1 MATLAGRDLGSA
13 AVAERRRNRP
23 DVVLLGAVLALSAF
37 GLLMIYS
44 ATRVAREQNQQ
55 LATFDMERQMIFA
68 TAGIILIFVFS
79 VLDYRELRNYLPYI
93 GVATLLALVAVFV
106 FPPIRGA
113 RSWIP
118 LGGFFQL
125 QPSEFAKIVIIVG
138 VASVLAIERS
148 GARLPWR
155 IIAVAST
162 MVAIPGVLIFRQPD
176 LGTSM
181 ALPFILLVMLFAAG
195 LSWKQ
200 LTWIFTVGIVAVVAV
215 FRLGMLEEHQLARIQ
230 VFLEP
235 ELDPQ
240 GIGFQLGQSKLAIG
254 SGQLFGKGLLNGVQ
268 TAVPD
273 AQNDFIFSVIGEQF
287 GFVGGLLVLSVFMVV
302 IWRLFV
308 ISANARDRF
317 GAIVAI
323 GIAAMI
329 TFHVFVNIG
338 MTIGIMPVT
347 GLSLPF
353 ISQGGSFYLAMAIS
367 TGIANSIWLRR
378 SPVPGETYIV

>member
-93 GVATLLALVAVFV
+93 GVATMLSLAAVFA

-113 RSWIP
+113 QSWIP

-138 VASVLAIERS
+138 VASVLAVERP

-155 IIAVAST
+155 IIAIASA
-162 MVAIPGVLIFRQPD
+162 MVAVPGVLIFRQPD

-181 ALPFILLVMLFAAG
+181 VLPFILLVMLFAAG

-200 LTWIFTVGIVAVVAV
+200 LTWIFTVGIVSVVAV
-215 FRLGMLEEHQLARIQ
+215 FRLGLLKEHQLERIQ

-235 ELDPQ
+235 
-240 GIGFQLGQSKLAIG
+240 
-254 SGQLFGKGLLNGVQ
+254 
-268 TAVPD
+268 
-273 AQNDFIFSVIGEQF
+273 
-287 GFVGGLLVLSVFMVV
+287 
-302 IWRLFV
+302 
-308 ISANARDRF
+308 
-317 GAIVAI
+317 
-323 GIAAMI
+323 
-329 TFHVFVNIG
+329 
-338 MTIGIMPVT
+338 
-347 GLSLPF
+347 
-353 ISQGGSFYLAMAIS
+353 
-367 TGIANSIWLRR
+367 
-378 SPVPGETYIV
+378 

>member
-1 MATLAGRDLGSA
+1 MATITGRDLGST

-23 DVVLLGAVLALSAF
+23 DVVLLGAVLTLSAF

-44 ATRVAREQNQQ
+44 ATRVARELNQQ
-55 LATFDMERQMIFA
+55 LPTFDMERQMIFA
-68 TAGIILIFVFS
+68 TAGIILMFVFS
-79 VLDYRELRNYLPYI
+79 VLDYRELRSYLPFI
-93 GVATLLALVAVFV
+93 AIATMVALVAVFA

-113 RSWIP
+113 QSWIP

-125 QPSEFAKIVIIVG
+125 QPSEFAKVVIILAL
-138 VASVLAIERS
+138 ASVFAIDRS
-148 GARLPWR
+148 GSRLPWR
-155 IIAVAST
+155 TIGVAT
-162 MVAIPGVLIFRQPD
+162 LIVLIPGLLIFRQPD

-181 ALPFILLVMLFAAG
+181 VLPFILLAMLFAAG

-200 LTWIFTVGIVAVVAV
+200 LTWIFTVGIVAVVGV
-215 FRLGMLEEHQLARIQ
+215 FRLGLLQAHQLERIE
-230 VFLEP
+230 VFLNP

-240 GIGFQLGQSKLAIG
+240 GIGFQLNQSKLAIG

-287 GFVGGLLVLSVFMVV
+287 GFVGGLLVLAVFLVV
-302 IWRLFV
+302 VWRLFV

-317 GAIVAI
+317 GSMVAI

-329 TFHVFVNIG
+329 TCHVFVNVG

-353 ISQGGSFYLAMAIS
+353 ISQGGSFYLAMAIAI
-367 TGIANSIWLRR
+367 GIANSIWLRR

>member
-1 MATLAGRDLGSA
+1 MATLSGRDLGSA

-44 ATRVAREQNQQ
+44 ATRVARQQNEQ

-79 VLDYRELRNYLPYI
+79 VLDYRELRSYMPYI
-93 GVATLLALVAVFV
+93 GIATMLALVAVFA
-106 FPPIRGA
+106 FAPIRGA
-113 RSWIP
+113 QSWIP

-125 QPSEFAKIVIIVG
+125 QPSEFAKIAIILGVG
-138 VASVLAIERS
+138 SVLAIERS
-148 GARLPWR
+148 GQHLPWR
-155 IIAVAST
+155 TIAVAAIL
-162 MVAIPGVLIFRQPD
+162 VAIPGVLIFRQPD

-200 LTWIFTVGIVAVVAV
+200 LTWIFTVGVVAVVAV
-215 FRLGMLEEHQLARIQ
+215 FRAGLLKQHQLDRIQ
-230 VFLEP
+230 VFLNP

-287 GFVGGLLVLSVFMVV
+287 GFVGGLLVLAVFLVV

-317 GAIVAI
+317 GSMVAI

-367 TGIANSIWLRR
+367 MGIANSIWLRR